1 MRVLAIGATGFIGP
15 PVVRRLHE
23 HGHEVAVFHRGE
35 TEADLPDPTL
45 HIYGDR
51 NHLSEH
57 RDDFARFGP
66 EVVLDLIP
74 YTEAQMRRTAEVFA
88 GGAERLVVV
97 SSSDV
102 YRNYDGWRGESTHP
116 PDPVPLREEAPL
128 RETRYPYRGY
138 DGVDFKDAEDYDK
151 ILVESAAANA
161 DLPSTI
167 VRLPAVYGPGDAQ
180 HRLRPYLQRM
190 LDDRPFIVLGEAQAR
205 WRWTFGYVENVAAAI
220 ARAATRRQAASRIYN
235 VGEQTTPT
243 EAERVQTLGEVVG
256 WGGEVIELPNE
267 DLPDHLQAPFRWEYE
282 LATDTRR
289 IRDELGYTEPVARD
303 DAFEQTVAWEKKTLS
318 QRAENAA
325 ATYAAEDE
333 AVRAAR

>member
-66 EVVLDLIP
+66 EVVLDLVP
-74 YTEAQMRRTAEVFA
+74 YTEAQMRQTAEVFA
-88 GGAERLVVV
+88 GEAERLVVV

-138 DGVDFKDAEDYDK
+138 EGVDFEDAADYDK
-151 ILVESAAANA
+151 ILVETVAANA

-167 VRLPAVYGPGDAQ
+167 VRLPAVYGPGDEQ
-180 HRLRPYLQRM
+180 HRLRAHLQRM
-190 LDDRPFIVLGEAQAR
+190 VDDRPFILLGEAQAR
-205 WRWTFGYVENVAAAI
+205 WRWTYGYVENVAAAI
-220 ARAATRRQAASRIYN
+220 ARAATSQQAAGRIYN
-235 VGEQTTPT
+235 VGERTTPT
-243 EAERVQTLGEVVG
+243 EAERVQALGEVVG
-256 WGGEVIELPNE
+256 WEGEVIELPNE
-267 DLPDHLQAPFRWEYE
+267 DLPDHLQAPFCWEYE

-289 IRDELGYTEPVARD
+289 IRDELGYTEPVARE
-303 DAFEQTVAWEKKTLS
+303 DAFEQTVAWERRSLPE
-318 QRAENAA
+318 RADNAA

-333 AVRAAR
+333 AVRAAG